1 MRDWLGTPLRHRL
14 VKDSGFL
21 SFEDARTFARSLGLT
36 SGKEWEAY
44 CRSGARPRDIP
55 GSPDSLYRD
64 QGWAGIKDW
73 LGAPPRYRFRTF
85 EDARSYVWTLGIK
98 SQAEWSKYC
107 KSGGRPSDIPAT
119 PRGVYRHRG
128 WADWGDWLGTGYVS
142 VSKQNFWSYEDA
154 KDFVWTLGIK
164 TTREWLRYAKS
175 AKRPAYIPISPH
187 MVYKDKGWAG
197 VGDWLGTGI
206 IAHQNREW
214 APFKEARAF
223 VRSLNLTVGWRE
235 SHYRPGCSR
244 RGINLIVV
252 WREYCKSGERPVNI
266 PTDPAR
272 IYRDKGWADMRDWL
286 GK

>member
-187 MVYKDKGWAG
+187 MVYKDKGWCWG
-197 VGDWLGTGI
+197 LVRDRDHRPPKQRMGSVQRGPCFRPLIEPHRWVERISLPTGMLK
-206 IAHQNREW
+206 AW
-214 APFKEARAF
+214 
-223 VRSLNLTVGWRE
+223 
-235 SHYRPGCSR
+235 
-244 RGINLIVV
+244 
-252 WREYCKSGERPVNI
+252 
-266 PTDPAR
+266 D
-272 IYRDKGWADMRDWL
+272 
-286 GK
+286 